1 MPYIKP
7 GHRKVLDPHIDK
19 LAETIVKESENSLTD
34 FAGFINYVST
44 RIALKVVRT
53 KFGKMR
59 YWILAILTGVFI
71 NVVFELYRRL
81 GAPYED
87 AQIKKNGDVD
97 IIDEFIKDTEEK
109 TSK

>member
-1 MPYIKP
+1 MPYIKSE
-7 GHRKVLDPHIDK
+7 HRKAFDPHVDK
-19 LAETIVKESENSLTD
+19 LAEAIVKESENSVTD

-44 RIALKVVRT
+44 RIALKVVRS
-53 KFGKMR
+53 KFGKIR

-87 AQIKKNGDVD
+87 EQIKKNGDVD
-97 IIDEFIKDTEEK
+97 IIDEFRKDIEENK
-109 TSK
+109 SK